1 MQLIILGMHR
11 SGTSVLAR
19 LINLMGVYFGPEGI
33 STGANQENPKGFWE
47 RRDVRALNDLVLQGS
62 GCDWNRVST
71 FDLDAVPLPILQ
83 EFNTRAS
90 RLILE
95 MDAHRPWM
103 LKEPR
108 LCLLLPLWRRWME
121 MPIGIHIYRNPVEVA
136 SSLQKRNGIPMEA
149 GLALWERYVSS
160 ALQASADIPQLVVS
174 HRQLMQEPAV
184 AIATLLLEL
193 EALGVPG
200 LRMPAEREFDA
211 FIRQDLYRER
221 KDRDDLRPYL
231 NARQVKVF
239 NALESGGLLPGDLP
253 VDTAG
258 ALALATYESE
268 LPPLGA
274 PGGAPPETADAL
286 RGQLAL
292 RNQEIKFAR
301 DFAGKRE
308 AAIKLEGDV
317 RLRDERVASLEREA
331 KAAREA
337 ATQRETL
344 EAELRKR
351 DARIA
356 AQDAQ
361 IRVLQEDAARFQAA
375 QETLQ
380 LRLQEDAARFQAA
393 QEKLQ
398 LRRQE
403 DAARFQTAQ
412 EKLQLQLQECE
423 DGLKEKDR
431 EIQALQAD
439 REKAERNIDL
449 RHRELAALTRL
460 LLEREDQ
467 LEDAVS
473 MSKQLGDTIDNM
485 RRSRSWRITSP
496 LRAGLRLLGRNNEDA
511 QEYASEEAR
520 LLASSGLF
528 DETWYVQNYPE
539 VARSGLQP
547 VEHFL
552 RMGAPE
558 RKDPGPAFSTA
569 GYLQHNPDVEDAN
582 INPLLHY
589 VVHGKAEGRR
599 WN

>member
-62 GCDWNRVST
+62 GCDWNRLST

-121 MPIGIHIYRNPVEVA
+121 MPIGIHVYRNPIEVA
-136 SSLQKRNGIPMEA
+136 SSLQKRNDIPMEA

-160 ALQASADIPQLVVS
+160 ALQASSGMPRLVVS
-174 HRQLMQEPAV
+174 HRQLMQEPAA
-184 AIATLLLEL
+184 AIATLLREL

-200 LRMPAEREFDA
+200 LRMPADREFEA
-211 FIRQDLYRER
+211 FVQRDLYRER
-221 KDRDDLRPYL
+221 KDRPDLLPYQ
-231 NARQVKVF
+231 NARQVTLF
-239 NALESGGLLPGDLP
+239 NALESGALPGNLP
-253 VDTAG
+253 TDSAG
-258 ALALATYESE
+258 ALALATYEAQ

-274 PGGAPPETADAL
+274 PGGTPPETADEL
-286 RGQLAL
+286 RAQLAL

-301 DFAGKRE
+301 DLAGKRE
-308 AAIKLEGDV
+308 ASIKLEGDV

-337 ATQRETL
+337 GTRREAL

-351 DARIA
+351 DARIS
-356 AQDAQ
+356 AQDVE
-361 IRVLQEDAARFQAA
+361 IRS
-375 QETLQ
+375 
-380 LRLQEDAARFQAA
+380 
-393 QEKLQ
+393 
-398 LRRQE
+398 
-403 DAARFQTAQ
+403 
-412 EKLQLQLQECE
+412 LQLQLQKRD
-423 DGLKEKDR
+423 DGLKAKDQ
-431 EIQALQAD
+431 EIRALQTE
-439 REKAERNIDL
+439 REKAKRNIDL

-460 LLEREDQ
+460 LLKRESELD
-467 LEDAVS
+467 DALS
-473 MSKQLGDTIDNM
+473 AGKQLGDTIDNM

-496 LRAGLRLLGRNNEDA
+496 LRSGLRLLGRNNGGA
-511 QEYASEEAR
+511 PAYASEEGR

-528 DETWYVQNYPE
+528 DESWYVQKYPE
-539 VARSGLQP
+539 VARTGLQP

-552 RMGAPE
+552 RLGAPE
-558 RKDPGPAFSTA
+558 LKDPGPEFSTA